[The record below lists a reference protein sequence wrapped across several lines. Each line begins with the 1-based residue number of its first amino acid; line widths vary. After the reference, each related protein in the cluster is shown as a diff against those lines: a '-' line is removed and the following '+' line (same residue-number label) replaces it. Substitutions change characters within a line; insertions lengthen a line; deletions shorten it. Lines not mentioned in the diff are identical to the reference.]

1 MQIKG
6 NIDFLKYT
14 TECILVTLTEIG
26 NTGKE
31 RTAGLGCLITF
42 DYGQVDFEE
51 SLLLYQIWFSILTKA
66 ENKQE
71 RCQP

>member
-1 MQIKG
+1 MKIKG

-42 DYGQVDFEE
+42 DYG
-51 SLLLYQIWFSILTKA
+51 
-66 ENKQE
+66 
-71 RCQP
+71 